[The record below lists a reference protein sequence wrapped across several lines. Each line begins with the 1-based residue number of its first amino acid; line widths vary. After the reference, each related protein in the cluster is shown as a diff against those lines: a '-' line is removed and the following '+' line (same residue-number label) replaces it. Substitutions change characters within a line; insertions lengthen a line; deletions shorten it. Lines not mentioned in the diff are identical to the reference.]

1 MMNQEKIPTE
11 EDGFDGNNR
20 VQPDQDETQHELPD
34 VNKNNIDS
42 DTSEQMPGNNKSKII
57 NHDIPDEDA

>member
-11 EDGFDGNNR
+11 EDGFDGNNP

-34 VNKNNIDS
+34 VNKNQIDS
-42 DTSEQMPGNNKSKII
+42 ESSKPRPGNNKSKII